1 MKIDVDKEFYEVCR
15 KIIDEN
21 KSIEEWRQIES
32 SDMFQTKNYCGGYD
46 ATEDAFC
53 FSYFDQNGVE
63 FWFQLTLKDI
73 EEIINLKKKDLGVR
87 QADI

>member
-1 MKIDVDKEFYEVCR
+1 MNIDQEFYEVC
-15 KIIDEN
+15 KEIIDEN

-32 SDMFQTKNYCGGYD
+32 SDMFQTDNYCGGYD

-53 FSYFDQNGVE
+53 FSYFDTNDNE

-73 EEIINLKKKDLGVR
+73 EEILDKKKEYLNVR
-87 QADI
+87 KADI